1 MYIDL
6 LLKRNGSGPCNY
18 CTCIHYHFSNCSK
31 VHGCLVIVISQ
42 LYNHGQ
48 IVDKF
53 LGILTV
59 HFSLVKNSKIVIF
72 DWKLWKYK
80 NLTSPILWI
89 TLVTAVKHS
98 SRGGLPRISLHEIA
112 IFDRSVM
119 QMMQEK
125 LFHVAGLFLLKAKP
139 CYNLHRNK
147 KETTSL
153 SSYWWCFLIVQNQLH
168 TLQDNVQRYA

>member
-42 LYNHGQ
+42 FYNHGQ

-59 HFSLVKNSKIVIF
+59 HFSLVKSSKIVTF

-80 NLTSPILWI
+80 NLTSLILWI
-89 TLVTAVKHS
+89 TLVMAVKLS
-98 SRGGLPRISLHEIA
+98 SREGLPVVSLHKIA
-112 IFDRSVM
+112 AFDIPKIEWCRWCNKVM
-119 QMMQEK
+119 SHKRE
-125 LFHVAGLFLLKAKP
+125 VSA
-139 CYNLHRNK
+139 YNKILHRNK
-147 KETTSL
+147 KKTTYL
-153 SSYWWCFLIVQNQLH
+153 PIN
-168 TLQDNVQRYA
+168 